1 MNRPTNT
8 VYYIVYY
15 FADWNTIR
23 AEVSIDGSNYSLQAK
38 DTVNNCSIYLMFETE
53 KEAIKQATYHF
64 GNFMKNHNL
73 V

>member
-1 MNRPTNT
+1 MKRTTNT
-8 VYYIVYY
+8 VYYIAYY
-15 FADWNTIR
+15 FVDWKIR
-23 AEVSIDGSNYSLQAK
+23 AKVSIDGSDYSLQVK

-64 GNFMKNHNL
+64 GNFMKDHNL

>member
-1 MNRPTNT
+1 MKRTTNT
-8 VYYIVYY
+8 VYYIAYY
-15 FADWNTIR
+15 FANWEIR
-23 AEVSIDGSNYSLQAK
+23 AEVSIDGSDYSLQVK

-64 GNFMKNHNL
+64 GNFMKDHNL